1 MAAQVDCM
9 PISGTERPIVRV
21 ENLRVRFTLTRGVLD
36 AVDGVSLT
44 LREGELFGLVG
55 ESGCGKSTLAYA
67 LLNMVPAPGRIA
79 GGRILFGHEGEMDI
93 TRLRGETLRRFRW
106 KQAAMV
112 FQSALNT
119 LNPIMRI
126 RDQVLDTVFAHERIS
141 EKEALARA
149 AEGLQWVRLDPA
161 RVLRAYP
168 HELSGGMKQRVSIM
182 MALLLRPRLLILDEP
197 TTALDVLSQRAILQ
211 ILKDI
216 RRRLGLTMLFITH
229 DLALISEI
237 ADRVGVMYA
246 GRLVETGPLREIFF
260 HTHHPYSQA
269 LIRAVPTLAGDL
281 SEVRAIPGAPP
292 DLVNPPAGCRFHPR
306 CPLADE
312 LSQRVEPPLIETE
325 QGHFVACHHWREVV

>member
-1 MAAQVDCM
+1 MAVRAEYGSV
-9 PISGTERPIVRV
+9 SGLGRPIVAV
-21 ENLRVRFTLTRGVLD
+21 EELRVRFTLSRGSLD

-67 LLNMVPAPGRIA
+67 LLNMVPAPGRIV
-79 GGRILFGHEGEMDI
+79 GGHIRFGHEGEIDV
-93 TRLRGETLRRFRW
+93 TRLRGEPLRRFRW

-126 RDQVLDTVFAHERIS
+126 RDQVIDTVLAHERVP

-161 RVLRAYP
+161 RVLGAFP

-211 ILKDI
+211 ILKEI

-246 GRLVETGPLREIFF
+246 GRLVEIGTLRDIFY
-260 HTHHPYSQA
+260 HTHHPYSRA
-269 LIRAVPTLAGDL
+269 LIKAVPTLSGDL
-281 SEVRAIPGAPP
+281 SEVRPIPGAPP
-292 DLVNPPAGCRFHPR
+292 DLISPPMGCRFHPR
-306 CPLADE
+306 CPLADQ
-312 LSQRVEPPLIETE
+312 LSRSVEPPLIETE
-325 QGHFVACHHWREVV
+325 PEHFVACHHWREVV